1 MPRHVCQDG
10 DGLPTSPCLV
20 CQDRQGAQ
28 RRTAQR
34 PEVSDA
40 IEAAFRNDPPP
51 LRADTLAELL
61 NMRNDERT
69 VLSLRTIGAVDFKK
83 ADRQAERKR
92 RDAAYRL
99 VKRSE
104 EGATPRA
111 QSAGQRE
118 PWKALNLSRQT
129 YYRRLAAA
137 TLPGANCRSISS
149 IADGAWRNERVDGG
163 KSITPSDLRIVL
175 FNHC

>member
-28 RRTAQR
+28 RRAAQR

-99 VKRSE
+99 VNGGRKGLRRGLNRPGSGSRGRRSTCPAE
-104 EGATPRA
+104 PTIAGSPLAPCRGQIVEALA
-111 QSAGQRE
+111 Q
-118 PWKALNLSRQT
+118 
-129 YYRRLAAA
+129 
-137 TLPGANCRSISS
+137 
-149 IADGAWRNERVDGG
+149 
-163 KSITPSDLRIVL
+163 
-175 FNHC
+175 